1 LITHGDGSRKKPR
14 SPQPAC
20 RIQTRRP
27 RFWQVRPEV
36 GTLFRFRGEQSTPN
50 NTRPSGAGRTKASAP
65 TQNRVVDRESAW
77 PLVSWPVENSSQ
89 LLGQTIS
96 HYRIVERIGG
106 GGMGVVYKAEDIK
119 LNRFVALK
127 FLPEDVARD
136 PQTLARFQREA
147 KAASALNHPNICTVH
162 EIDEADGRPFIVM
175 EFLDGTTLKHVIA
188 KRALELDRLLEL
200 GIEVA
205 DALEAAHAEGI
216 VHRDIKPANIFVTK
230 RGHAKILDFGLAKIS
245 TSPEVAAA
253 EPTVTVGEEHLTSP
267 GSTMGTIAYMSPE
280 QVRGLELD
288 GRTDLFSFG
297 VVLYEMATGKLPFR
311 GDTSGVIFDS
321 ILHGT
326 PVAPVRLNPDVV
338 PKLEDIISKSLE
350 KDREVRYQSA
360 AELKA
365 DLRRVKRD
373 TESQRVRALRSGDT
387 ERRTNRKS
395 WILAVAVLAI
405 AIAGVFGYRYSEYL
419 ALRTH
424 TSSVELK
431 TAPETMAVL
440 PFRDISGSGSD
451 SWGIGMTDA
460 IISRLTSLQNLAVRP
475 TASVLKYAKE
485 SPDATEAAKALSVD
499 TVLEG
504 TYQRSANVIRVTVQL
519 IDGRSGAIKWSQR
532 YDLKSADVLSF
543 EDEVAGKV
551 VEGLQVQ
558 ISPLEER
565 AMQQRATSNVEAYND
580 YLQARFHF
588 SEYLLHSQLDSLQN
602 GERLLLHAISL
613 DGNFSDAYAL
623 LAEFYAFESSNFVD
637 DAPEKLKKAELAA
650 QNAARINPQL
660 AEGVIALGHVYG
672 EQGREREAIQTGKK
686 AVQLAPNSELA
697 WQVLAYAYYYA
708 GLGEQAE
715 QTYRRVVEAD
725 PIPAQPHWMHA
736 RMLMYVGRMSEA
748 EEELHQVLAK
758 NPDQFKALAYLGK
771 VQYYEGKMDEAEATL
786 GRAVQLSVGSTD
798 ETAQIIAA
806 FVYASRNQRS
816 KIAPGI
822 FQYVPSRVIDGD
834 QAYWTGGVYAL
845 LGDKQNALLW
855 LRRTVELG
863 NVNYPWFQ
871 RDKNYDNL
879 RGDPEYQ
886 AIMADVKKKWE
897 AYRAEFD
904 PGH

>member
-1 LITHGDGSRKKPR
+1 MT
-14 SPQPAC
+14 
-20 RIQTRRP
+20 
-27 RFWQVRPEV
+27 
-36 GTLFRFRGEQSTPN
+36 
-50 NTRPSGAGRTKASAP
+50 
-65 TQNRVVDRESAW
+65 
-77 PLVSWPVENSSQ
+77 
-89 LLGQTIS
+89 GQTIS

-127 FLPEDVARD
+127 FLPEEVAKD
-136 PQTLARFQREA
+136 PQALARFQREA

-175 EFLDGTTLKHVIA
+175 EFLDGTTLKHLIA
-188 KRALELDRLLEL
+188 NRPLELERLLEI

-205 DALEAAHAEGI
+205 DALEAAHSERI

-230 RGHAKILDFGLAKIS
+230 RGHAKILDFGLAKMS

-267 GSTMGTIAYMSPE
+267 GTTMGTIAYMSPE
-280 QVRGLELD
+280 QVRGLEPD

-297 VVLYEMATGKLPFR
+297 VVLYEIATGKLPFR

-338 PKLEDIISKSLE
+338 PKLEDIIAKALE

-365 DLRRVKRD
+365 DLKRVKRD
-373 TESQRVRALRSGDT
+373 TESQRLQLGAATATARPRAGRS
-387 ERRTNRKS
+387 KS
-395 WILAVAVLAI
+395 LIFAAALLGIIALVA
-405 AIAGVFGYRYSEYL
+405 AGWWSFRSFRPARVHSGEIN
-419 ALRTH
+419 
-424 TSSVELK
+424 
-431 TAPETMAVL
+431 TAPQTMAVL
-440 PFRDISGSGSD
+440 PFRDISGTSSE

-475 TASVLKYAKE
+475 TTSVLKYAKE
-485 SPDATEAAKALSVD
+485 SPDVTEAAKALSVD

-519 IDGRSGAIKWSQR
+519 IDGRSGATKWSQR
-532 YDLKSADVLSF
+532 YDLKSADILTF

-551 VEGLQVQ
+551 VDGLQVQ
-558 ISPLEER
+558 TSPTEQR
-565 AMQQRATSNVEAYND
+565 AMQQRATSSLEAYND

-588 SEYLLHSQLDSLQN
+588 SEYLVHSQLDSLQY
-602 GERLLLHAISL
+602 GERLMLHATSL
-613 DGNFSDAYAL
+613 DSNFAEAYAL
-623 LAEFYAFESSNFVD
+623 LAEFYVFEAANFTAN
-637 DAPEKLKKAELAA
+637 APENLKKAEMAA
-650 QNAARINPQL
+650 LNAARINPQL
-660 AEGVIALGHVYG
+660 PEGMIALAHVYSEAG
-672 EQGREREAIQTGKK
+672 KEREAMQAAKK
-686 AVQLAPNSELA
+686 AVQLAPNNEIA

-708 GLGEQAE
+708 GLGELAE
-715 QTYRRVVEAD
+715 QGYRRVVELN
-725 PIPAQPHWMHA
+725 PMPPQEHWMHA
-736 RMLMYVGRMSEA
+736 RMLMYIGRTSEA
-748 EEELHQVLAK
+748 EQELRQVLAK

-771 VQYYEGKMDEAEATL
+771 LLYYEGKMDEAEVTL
-786 GRAVQLSVGSTD
+786 ERAVQLSAGSSD
-798 ETAQIIAA
+798 ETAQIMAG
-806 FVYASRNQRS
+806 FLYASRNQRS

-822 FQYVPSRVIDGD
+822 FQHTPSRVIDGD

-871 RDKNYDNL
+871 KDKTYDSLRDDA
-879 RGDPEYQ
+879 EYQ